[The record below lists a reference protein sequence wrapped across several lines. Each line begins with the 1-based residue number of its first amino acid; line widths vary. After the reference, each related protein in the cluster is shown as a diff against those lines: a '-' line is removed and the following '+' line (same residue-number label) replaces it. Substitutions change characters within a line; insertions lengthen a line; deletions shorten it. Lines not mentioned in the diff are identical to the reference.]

1 MVMRELII
9 IIGLETIKEKTK
21 KFSNILEMKIN
32 ILIIGIKKIKF
43 ALIKYLKN
51 IKNLCQK
58 LKKVTKSI

>member
-32 ILIIGIKKIKF
+32 ILIIGIKKIKL

>member
-32 ILIIGIKKIKF
+32 ILIIGIKK
-43 ALIKYLKN
+43 
-51 IKNLCQK
+51 
-58 LKKVTKSI
+58 KSWL